1 MFHSTQGVQGPDPV
15 AFPSG
20 EADAT
25 AGGTPILELR
35 DIRIEYK
42 GHEVVHGVSL
52 AVQRGEV
59 IALIGP
65 SGAGK
70 SSLLRS
76 INFLEQPSAGQIL
89 VNGQLVQGQ
98 SGSRGAI
105 ARNKSL
111 AAHRRDVGMVFQ
123 QFNLFPHLTALENV
137 VLAQVHSLN
146 RSKEEAV
153 ARARQELAHV
163 GLTGHEDKYPAKC
176 SGGQQQ
182 RIAIARALAMDP
194 QLMLFDEPTSSLDP
208 ELGVEVLNTMKRL
221 ASEGMTMLVVTHEM
235 HFAEDVADRV
245 VFMADG
251 AIVEE
256 GPAEQVMLRPSSE
269 RAKTFLSAV
278 RGR

>member
-1 MFHSTQGVQGPDPV
+1 MTNYIRSIPGPEPV
-15 AFPSG
+15 AIPTDQ
-20 EADAT
+20 AAT
-25 AGGTPILELR
+25 VPILELR

-52 AVQRGEV
+52 KVRRGEV

-70 SSLLRS
+70 SSVLRS

-89 VNGQLVQGQ
+89 VNGQQVQGQ
-98 SGSRGAI
+98 AGRGGAI
-105 ARNKSL
+105 ARNKGL
-111 AAHRRDVGMVFQ
+111 ATHRRDVGMVFQ

-137 VLAQVHSLN
+137 VLAQVHSLG
-146 RSKEEAV
+146 RSKEEAIS
-153 ARARQELAHV
+153 RARQELAHV
-163 GLTGHEDKYPAKC
+163 GLAGHEDKYPAKC

-182 RIAIARALAMDP
+182 RIAIARALSMDP

-269 RAKTFLSAV
+269 RARKFLSAV